1 MSLWKWNNV
10 ELEVDMED
18 AEFLERYE
26 AAFKKMGETEK
37 TLQKTG
43 SQSEIVKEFCKMFY
57 DLFDDLFGDGTGDQL
72 FTGKMNSR
80 ICEECYDSFLAEC
93 QKGILAAAERRNNR
107 MNKFRL
113 KNGSSVE
120 KQGSDFFEF
129 VL

>member
-43 SQSEIVKEFCKMFY
+43 SLSEIVKEFCKMFY

-107 MNKFRL
+107 MNKFRPNRQQRR
-113 KNGSSVE
+113 KTG
-120 KQGSDFFEF
+120 K
-129 VL
+129 

>member
-37 TLQKTG
+37 TLQKIG

-72 FTGKMNSR
+72 FAGKMNSR

-107 MNKFRL
+107 MNKFRPNRQQHR
-113 KNGSSVE
+113 KAG
-120 KQGSDFFEF
+120 K
-129 VL
+129 

>member
-18 AEFLERYE
+18 AE
-26 AAFKKMGETEK
+26 
-37 TLQKTG
+37 
-43 SQSEIVKEFCKMFY
+43 FY

-107 MNKFRL
+107 MNKFRPNRQQRR
-113 KNGSSVE
+113 KTG
-120 KQGSDFFEF
+120 K
-129 VL
+129 